1 MSYNNNNYGLQNHML
16 NKPPG
21 FARLFCRMVEF
32 YWFMLPVLIR
42 SNFECVYGKSVY
54 DLSREVI
61 PSFSYPEVGVI
72 LDTPY
77 AVFSFR
83 QM

>member
-1 MSYNNNNYGLQNHML
+1 MNTNNNNNYDLQNHRL
-16 NKPPG
+16 NKPLR

-32 YWFMLPVLIR
+32 YWFVFPVLIQ
-42 SNFECVYGKSVY
+42 SNFECVDVKSVY
-54 DLSREVI
+54 DLSREAI

-77 AVFSFR
+77 AVF
-83 QM
+83 